1 MIADGDVDNSKA
13 PSRMKIDPEFE
24 KDILYL
30 DLTTIEESEDVIYIV
45 DSAFTLKAYNNMWE
59 NFALDNNG
67 EEILRR
73 YPLGSNV
80 QDAFREPIKSYLIQ
94 AYTAALQDNT
104 PFEQTYECS
113 SPLEYRLYRQT
124 AYPLV
129 RSRGLVISN
138 HLVRKSQLRE
148 EIVAFSKQFI
158 DNRGII
164 TQCQNCRKIRD
175 PQNEQRWLWVPS
187 LVKNTLANT
196 SHGICP
202 QCLDHYFPDIDD

>member
-1 MIADGDVDNSKA
+1 
-13 PSRMKIDPEFE
+13 MKIDPEFK

-30 DLTTIEESEDVIYIV
+30 DLATIEESEDVIYIV
-45 DSAFTLKAYNNMWE
+45 DSAFFLKAYNSMWE
-59 NFALDNNG
+59 KFAHDNNG
-67 EEILRR
+67 EEVLRR
-73 YPLGSNV
+73 YPLGSSIH
-80 QDAFREPIKSYLIQ
+80 DAFLEPIKSYLIR

-104 PFEQTYECS
+104 PFEQTYECP

-129 RSRGLVISN
+129 QSRGLVITN

-148 EIVAFSKQFI
+148 EIVAFSKQFV
-158 DNRGII
+158 DKREII

-187 LVKNTLANT
+187 LVKNTLANI

-202 QCLDHYFPDIDD
+202 QCLDHYFPDIDKEM